1 MMYVFKSFNP
11 YSTWLI
17 YSSISQDL
25 EAMNDEAIIT
35 LRAEMFLAAD
45 LDIEENEA
53 GKFAYHKLK
62 LLPEVVRLMQ
72 K

>member
-1 MMYVFKSFNP
+1 
-11 YSTWLI
+11 
-17 YSSISQDL
+17 
-25 EAMNDEAIIT
+25 MNDEAIIN
-35 LRAEMFLAAD
+35 LRSEMYMAAD
-45 LDIEENEA
+45 ADIEENEA